1 MILRGF
7 ILPVIIFYFRSAL
20 ICEICRKYHSS
31 PVIIFS
37 AVSIIMFIFIDHF
50 IKEIMGLIR
59 IENMEFY
66 SFHGHFKEEQI
77 VGNKFLVDLAIETD
91 MKIPSS
97 SDNLKDA
104 VDYQRVYQ
112 IIKFEMEKKSH
123 LLEHI
128 AGRIIDA
135 IYAEMKGIQKI
146 TVKVS
151 KMNPPMGGKIGS
163 VSVELSR

>member
-1 MILRGF
+1 
-7 ILPVIIFYFRSAL
+7 
-20 ICEICRKYHSS
+20 
-31 PVIIFS
+31 
-37 AVSIIMFIFIDHF
+37 
-50 IKEIMGLIR
+50 MGLIR

-77 VGNKFLVDLAIETD
+77 VGNKFIVDLAIETD
-91 MKIPSS
+91 MKVPSE

-135 IYAEMKGIQKI
+135 IYSEMKGIQKI

-151 KMNPPMGGKIGS
+151 KMNPSMGGKIGS
-163 VSVELSR
+163 VSVELTQ

>member
-1 MILRGF
+1 MCS
-7 ILPVIIFYFRSAL
+7 VEAL
-20 ICEICRKYHSS
+20 ITITLVTLVTPHSKLLS
-31 PVIIFS
+31 
-37 AVSIIMFIFIDHF
+37 
-50 IKEIMGLIR
+50 MGLIQ

-66 SFHGHFKEEQI
+66 AFHGHFREERI
-77 VGNKFLVDLAIETD
+77 VGNKFLVDLTIETD
-91 MKIPSS
+91 MTIPAE

-104 VDYQRVYQ
+104 VNYQRVYE
-112 IIKFEMEKKSH
+112 IIKTQMETKSY

-135 IYAEMKGIQKI
+135 IYAELSGIEKI

-163 VSVELSR
+163 VSVVLSK